1 MRVTVTHDKGLQG
14 ARKLVDDSA
23 AELFRGATGAPV
35 QIVDQEKRWEGD
47 TMHYSFTAK
56 MGFFTAPL
64 KGWVQ
69 VTEKDV
75 TIECELPAILKKLMP
90 EDKIK
95 AGIETRVRGL
105 LT

>member
-1 MRVTVTHDKGLQG
+1 MRLTVTHNKGLQG
-14 ARKLVDDSA
+14 AKKLVDDSA
-23 AELFRGATGAPV
+23 AELFKGPPGTPV
-35 QIVDQEKRWEGD
+35 QIADQQTRWEGD
-47 TMHYSFTAK
+47 TMHYSFVAK
-56 MGFFTAPL
+56 MGFFSAPL

-75 TIECELPAILKKLMP
+75 TIECELPDLLKKLIP
-90 EDKIK
+90 EEKVK